1 MTKKMKALCLTLCSA
16 ALLGVGTVAAINVQN
31 AKAETELIIP
41 SEYVLQEEYI
51 YGDTL
56 IVPTPSS
63 VSIKSGGKETA
74 AVGVVLRGPDG
85 VAKGEGSYT
94 LDKMGYYELTYF
106 NANGISVTQTFVVN
120 KNKYGLGEGAS
131 AEYATDLLERGKK
144 GIDVTLKDGSSFT
157 FNTPINLND
166 FAGQELEVCKIFPM
180 FRENENEN
188 PDAST
193 VSVKVVDCYD
203 ATKFVEFYIWC
214 GEAGQG
220 VYYMG
225 AGASTQNFT
234 GLEQNRNRPQDMT
247 EEYNGELYKIHRPQR
262 YQSKTAWGTGM
273 GCRNN
278 STMFAQDGLT
288 LFWDLENHQ
297 IKTKSNTL
305 RFITDLDSPE
315 IYGVN
320 VLDYNSFFTT
330 GEVYLNIEVYN
341 YTKSTFNLGIEK
353 IFGMSGEALQ
363 NGKIVDTTA
372 PDVSVDVETTK
383 GNTVYLQKGVPMY
396 LPTIEN
402 VIDANYYGK
411 TYLEVYRNYGKYGQ
425 VLLNVEDGVFVP
437 DLAGNYTAVYTVVDG
452 YGNEGKFLLNL
463 VVVDEENIVY
473 TPKTLDKMVAAQ
485 YNVLPYIQAS
495 GINKTVQTS
504 VIVTAPNGEE
514 TDVMDNGTDGYTYVP
529 TYAGEY
535 TITYLFKDNVYAES
549 YSYTVTCE
557 DKNAAIFQ
565 NPFAFP
571 PYFLKGAAY
580 TIAPVAAY
588 SAGEGKFKENIAQVS
603 VSVDGGDYVA
613 LTAAQMQEY
622 KVEANSTIRFK
633 ASYGES
639 FVESDVYTVVDVG
652 YGKKTSEKQ
661 YLQYWQGNYSSAA
674 MLSEGA
680 QYTFDGDGKLQFVNL
695 LSSANFNAQFHL
707 DAQSASTLTFT
718 LRDARDPLNS
728 YVTYTYQTQSSTN
741 VTLQIQQY
749 ENGKLV
755 FDRKIFTKH
764 KALAG
769 EFTFAY
775 SALGMTA
782 DDLLIE
788 GVKAFATDSALLEIE
803 IDGVTT
809 ATSITVSQLN
819 YQTFSKSIR
828 ESIPQIAF
836 QTANG
841 ALERN
846 SVYEISP
853 CYGSSVFS
861 TVLTKDV
868 KLTVIA
874 PDGSV
879 AKSVDNVLLENVA
892 ADKVY
897 KLKLTQVG
905 QYRVTYE
912 ATCLISARNGQ
923 ESLSSGDY
931 YIINVSEGVAP
942 TITFKGGVNT
952 QTVVNLQVGST
963 HKVKEFT
970 VSDNVTSK
978 ENIKVYTMIM
988 SKDFT
993 LEEDGYNVSSYV
1005 FKNVGEFIV
1014 YVVAYDELG
1023 NSSSAYYNVV
1033 VTK

>member
-1 MTKKMKALCLTLCSA
+1 MTKKMKALCLTLCGVT
-16 ALLGVGTVAAINVQN
+16 LLGVGTVAAINVQN

-41 SEYVLQEEYI
+41 SEYVLQKEYI

-56 IVPTPSS
+56 VVPAPSS
-63 VSIKSGGKETA
+63 VSIKSGGRETA
-74 AVGVVLRGPDG
+74 AVGVVLLGPDG

-106 NANGISVTQTFVVN
+106 NANGISVTQTFVVD
-120 KNKYGLGEGAS
+120 KNKYGVGEGAS
-131 AEYATDLLERGKK
+131 AEYATNLYDRNKK

-157 FNTPINLND
+157 YNTPINLND

-180 FRENENEN
+180 FRDNENEN

-193 VSVKVVDCYD
+193 VSVKVVDYYD

-234 GLEQNRNRPQDMT
+234 GLEQNSHRPHEMT
-247 EEYNGELYKIHRPQR
+247 EAYNGEFYKIHRPQR
-262 YQSKTAWGTGM
+262 YQSKTAWGAGM

-278 STMFAQDGLT
+278 ATMFAQDGLT
-288 LFWDLENHQ
+288 LFWDLGNHQ
-297 IKTKSNTL
+297 IKAKSNTMRL
-305 RFITDLDSPE
+305 ITDIDSPE
-315 IYGVN
+315 IYGAN
-320 VLDYNSFFTT
+320 ALDFASFFTT

-341 YTKSTFNLGIEK
+341 YTKPTFNLGIEK
-353 IFGMSGEALQ
+353 IFGMSGEELK
-363 NGKIVDTTA
+363 NGKIVDTQA

-396 LPTIEN
+396 LPEIERI
-402 VIDANYYGK
+402 IDANYYGK
-411 TYLEVYRNYGKYGQ
+411 TYLEVYRNYGQYGQ
-425 VLLNVEDGVFVP
+425 VLLNVEDGVFIPELV
-437 DLAGNYTAVYTVVDG
+437 GNYTVVYTAVDG
-452 YGNEGKFLLNL
+452 YGNEGKFLLDI
-463 VVVDEENIVY
+463 VVVDEDNIVY
-473 TPKTLDKMVAAQ
+473 TPNPLNAMVAAQ
-485 YNVLPYIQAS
+485 YNVLPYIQAN
-495 GINKTVQTS
+495 GINKGVQTS
-504 VIVTAPNGEE
+504 VIITAPNGEE
-514 TDVMDNGTDGYTYVP
+514 TEVMDNGVDGYTYVP
-529 TYAGEY
+529 THAGEY
-535 TITYLFKDNVYAES
+535 TVTYVFTDNVYEEK

-565 NPFAFP
+565 NPFTFP
-571 PYFLKGAAY
+571 PYFLKNASY
-580 TIAPVAAY
+580 TIASVVAY
-588 SAGEGKFKENIAQVS
+588 TAGERGFNENVAKVS

-622 KVEANSTIRFK
+622 KVEGSSTIRFK

-639 FVESDVYTVVDVG
+639 SVESDVYTIVDVG

-661 YLQYWQGNYSSAA
+661 YLNYFQGNYSSAT

-680 QYTFDGDGKLQFVNL
+680 QYTFDGNGKLQFVSL
-695 LSSANFNAQFHL
+695 LSSANFNANFTL
-707 DAQSASTLTFT
+707 DAVAASNVVFT
-718 LRDARDPLNS
+718 LRDARNILGD
-728 YVTYTYQTQSSTN
+728 YVTYTYQAQSTSN
-741 VTLQIQQY
+741 VTLHVQQY
-749 ENGKLV
+749 KGGKLV
-755 FDRKIFTKH
+755 LDRNIITKH
-764 KALAG
+764 KALTG

-775 SALGMTA
+775 SALGMTL
-782 DDLLIE
+782 DDMLIE
-788 GVKAFATDSALLEIE
+788 GVQAFATDSALFDIE
-803 IDGVTT
+803 INGAET
-809 ATSITVSQLN
+809 ATAITVSQLN

-846 SVYEISP
+846 SIYEISP

-861 TVLTKDV
+861 TVLAKDV
-868 KLTVIA
+868 KLTVVS
-874 PDGSV
+874 PDGSI
-879 AKSVDNVLLENVA
+879 AKSVDNVKLENVP
-892 ADKVY
+892 ADKIY
-897 KLKLTQVG
+897 QLKLTQVG

-923 ESLSSGDY
+923 ETLSSNDY
-931 YIINVSEGVAP
+931 YILNVSEGVAP
-942 TITFKGGVNT
+942 TISFKGGVNS

-970 VSDNVTSK
+970 VSDNTTSK

-1033 VTK
+1033 VSK